1 MKSLQSVREQK
12 MSQNFPL
19 NELLPDADKPEINQ
33 TVAEDS
39 FPEHAVEDNIPLHS
53 INIDAQ
59 KQ

>member
-1 MKSLQSVREQK
+1 